1 MSVTGSLAYSFI
13 CSTQFSLLARV
24 NTHKH
29 QDWINMN
36 INMNIMVKIHLLNF
50 LFPLH
55 NSTVKELV
63 KTWLYSGMKCTFVL
77 PWKLDPRTSKD
88 IVFLSIEFQNPATVL
103 SWPFLWN
110 PVWSKDFKINW
121 PIIPLNTPYYNR
133 VWKCNF
139 CRQGYLPARGW
150 IQKGNIH
157 KYVRWEKTQFTGN
170 AKHVLSITAKWYDSV
185 VITDKIGF

>member
-1 MSVTGSLAYSFI
+1 MNRHKIKKKQIAFKIWTAVPCVEKYKNGAAAVLILKTIHFILIRDDSFARGQPPMSVTGSLAYSFI

-103 SWPFLWN
+103 KLTFFVKPCM
-110 PVWSKDFKINW
+110 V
-121 PIIPLNTPYYNR
+121 
-133 VWKCNF
+133 
-139 CRQGYLPARGW
+139 QGL
-150 IQKGNIH
+150 
-157 KYVRWEKTQFTGN
+157 
-170 AKHVLSITAKWYDSV
+170 
-185 VITDKIGF
+185 